1 MQITLRMLQDII
13 GMMIIV
19 GVVIVVNQA
28 SRKINA
34 KNFFNLPFLDQYS
47 QKLRVIFSLHNVSN
61 LGNSIARREGFTH
74 LSESLPSSFICSGR
88 TSFPPIFTSDTICL
102 CYSQFLSKG
111 CSFVCA

>member
-1 MQITLRMLQDII
+1 MQITLRMLQNII

-61 LGNSIARREGFTH
+61 RKLSREIPKNDTA
-74 LSESLPSSFICSGR
+74 C
-88 TSFPPIFTSDTICL
+88 PIFLFQWFPECVLPI
-102 CYSQFLSKG
+102 F
-111 CSFVCA
+111 